1 MDWNEEAKKLEVYQ
15 EAFKLFNGI
24 QSNAAKLLMECQ
36 MNYAG
41 FLDNH
46 PEFKP
51 CFAYALSLIHIL
63 LRSRSETIWLG
74 NALLR
79 RSSV

>member
-51 CFAYALSLIHIL
+51 CFAYAGANMFVGLYQHF
-63 LRSRSETIWLG
+63 
-74 NALLR
+74 
-79 RSSV
+79 